1 MANYRI
7 VFEDGEAHF
16 TESENIID
24 AINKIVEQN
33 PEYSMEWVIKAEELS

>member
-1 MANYRI
+1 MKNYRI

-24 AINKIVEQN
+24 AINKVVEQN
-33 PEYSMEWVIKAEELS
+33 PEYDAECVIKAEELA